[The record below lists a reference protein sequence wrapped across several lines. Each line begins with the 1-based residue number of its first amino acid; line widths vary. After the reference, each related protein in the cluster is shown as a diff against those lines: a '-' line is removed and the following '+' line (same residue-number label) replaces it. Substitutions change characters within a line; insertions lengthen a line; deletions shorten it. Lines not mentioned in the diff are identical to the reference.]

1 MDINQ
6 FIEKF
11 KKIEMEG
18 PVKSGRRGPTGVGM
32 TLESLLGIAENNIS
46 LPDLD
51 GIELKAHR
59 DSSTNMITLFTFNR
73 GAWIMD
79 PLEAVKKYGSP
90 DKNGR
95 LGLYYTMSF
104 APNSAGLYLFADYEA
119 VSVRHVDGNVLV
131 KWKFDDLEE
140 QFKKKMP
147 ALVIA
152 YARTEY
158 RGDDE
163 YFQFYKAIL
172 LKGTTKGILRESI
185 KNNIILI
192 DLRLHD
198 KGTMARNHGTG
209 FRILE
214 KNLPSVFSNA
224 EVIA

>member
-1 MDINQ
+1 MDITQ

-11 KKIEMEG
+11 KQIEMEG
-18 PVKSGRRGPTGVGM
+18 PVKSRRKGPTGGGM
-32 TLESLLGIAENNIS
+32 TLESLLGIVENNIS

-119 VSVRHVDGNVLV
+119 VSVRHVDGDVLV

-147 ALVIA
+147 ALVMA

-163 YFQFYKAIL
+163 YFQFYKAVL